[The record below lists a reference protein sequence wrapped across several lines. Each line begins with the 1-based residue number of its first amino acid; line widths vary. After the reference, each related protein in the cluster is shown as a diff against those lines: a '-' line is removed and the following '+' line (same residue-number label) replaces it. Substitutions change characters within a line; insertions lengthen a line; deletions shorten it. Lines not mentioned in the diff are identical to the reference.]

1 MYLYYLLV
9 YNYTYCIC
17 IPFPHPRLV
26 YRWFLLIYQGTYA
39 LGIIGYLILLLI
51 FTGLGLLL
59 PFKPDT
65 VMEVGVTM
73 VFYGVY
79 YGVLGR
85 DCAELC
91 VDFMAASMTVSI
103 CSERLIYIIMLMS
116 VYKFYHSKFH
126 LLALFTSLCTVTP
139 SE

>member
-1 MYLYYLLV
+1 MHGAIVQYKNNLHYIHVIYQPPTL
-9 YNYTYCIC
+9 
-17 IPFPHPRLV
+17 PPRLV
-26 YRWFLLIYQGTYA
+26 YRWFLLIYQGTYT
-39 LGIIGYLILLLI
+39 LGIVGYLILLLI

-65 VMEVGVTM
+65 VMEFGVTM

-91 VDFMAASMTVSI
+91 VDFMAASMTVSVCRCI
-103 CSERLIYIIMLMS
+103 EGVAYLPYSG
-116 VYKFYHSKFH
+116 
-126 LLALFTSLCTVTP
+126 
-139 SE
+139 